1 MFIVF
6 LKPGDTH
13 GQAFDYF
20 DHHHDDHPHCDNH
33 HQIMIITIMIIMAP
47 VGKHLIALII
57 TIKILTIMII
67 RLRMINIVTIMAWH
81 LWAAMGKSTEGVVR
95 ERRAGGD
102 VQHLN
107 KDILIISVIGDHG
120 HGCWVMSR

>member
-6 LKPGDTH
+6 LKPEDTH
-13 GQAFDYF
+13 GQAFDHF
-20 DHHHDDHPHCDNH
+20 DHHHDDHRDNH

-67 RLRMINIVTIMAWH
+67 RVRMITIVMIMAWH
-81 LWAAMGKSTEGVVR
+81 LWTAMGKSTEGVV
-95 ERRAGGD
+95 
-102 VQHLN
+102 
-107 KDILIISVIGDHG
+107 
-120 HGCWVMSR
+120 